1 MRISLHVAAAT
12 TLALSAG
19 GALAGTY
26 SFAGFSFDQ
35 DRATDTLGL
44 LGNGVSLGGAQF
56 SADNANRITRSVG
69 FVAISGDANSG
80 IVGQA
85 GFDPSRSLGR
95 QGYAQQGLTQ
105 SDGSNSVYA
114 SAINLPRGNNG
125 ATDRH
130 GLEMSWSNRALA
142 NGAGADFLVYESA
155 SNAPGQEAFMIRARS
170 ANTGEWSRW
179 YFRDA
184 DGFELFTD
192 GPGQTPVEGAH
203 AFAFDMSDLGFAEG
217 DLVDSIQL
225 ANLRTSDRI
234 DGADSTAGFVNFDG
248 TGLMAQFLNGASLT
262 TYGSSAFDP
271 DPLYAVALGDLVTLG
286 QVIPLP
292 TGGAMALA
300 GLTILG
306 VQRRRH

>member
-1 MRISLHVAAAT
+1 MRTALLIAST

-35 DRATDTLGL
+35 DRATDSLGL

-56 SADNANRITRSVG
+56 SANNANRITRSVG
-69 FVAISGDANSG
+69 FVAISGNANSG

-95 QGYAQQGLTQ
+95 QGFAQQGLTQ
-105 SDGSNSVYA
+105 SDGSDSIYA
-114 SAINLPRGNNG
+114 SAINLPRGNNANG
-125 ATDRH
+125 ASDRH
-130 GLEMSWSNRALA
+130 GLAMGWSGNRALA

-155 SNAPGQEAFMIRARS
+155 SNAPGQEAFMIRARN
-170 ANTGEWSRW
+170 ADTGEWSRW

-184 DGFELFTD
+184 DGFENYVES
-192 GPGQTPVEGAH
+192 GEGAH

-217 DLVDSIQL
+217 DLVDSIEL
-225 ANLRTSDRI
+225 ANLRESDRI

-262 TYGSSAFDP
+262 TYGSGSFDP
-271 DPLYAVALGDLVTLG
+271 DPLYAVALGDLVTLE

>member
-1 MRISLHVAAAT
+1 MRTALLTAAT

-44 LGNGVSLGGAQF
+44 LGNSETLGGAAF
-56 SADNANRITRSVG
+56 SSNFATRITRSVG
-69 FVAISGDANSG
+69 FVAISGNANSG
-80 IVGQA
+80 IVGQP

-95 QGYAQQGLTQ
+95 QGFAQQGLTQ
-105 SDGSNSVYA
+105 SDGSNSIYA
-114 SAINLPRGNNG
+114 SAINLPNNNDG
-125 ATDRH
+125 SGSAARRH

-142 NGAGADFLVYESA
+142 NGAGADFLLYESA
-155 SNAPGQEAFMIRARS
+155 SSASAQEAFMIRARD
-170 ANTGEWSRW
+170 ADTGEWSRW

-184 DGFELFTD
+184 DGFENYVES
-192 GPGQTPVEGAH
+192 GEGAH
-203 AFAFDMSDLGFAEG
+203 AFAFDMSDLGFADG
-217 DLVDSIQL
+217 DLIDMVQL
-225 ANLRTSDRI
+225 ANLKDTDRI
-234 DGADSTAGFVNFDG
+234 DGADSAAGFVNFDG

-262 TYGSSAFDP
+262 SYDDGSFDP